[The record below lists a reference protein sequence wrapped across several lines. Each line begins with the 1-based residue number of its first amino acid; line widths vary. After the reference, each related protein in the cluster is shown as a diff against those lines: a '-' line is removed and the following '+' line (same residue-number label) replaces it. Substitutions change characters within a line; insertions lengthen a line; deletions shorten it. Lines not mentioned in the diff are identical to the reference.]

1 MSLLTGFNV
10 TLPQVELL
18 GEAAMAAFAGGAVP
32 AGWNI
37 ITPQQIGVPPQYWDG
52 NYFTNNG
59 ASAIVLQQGGTW
71 IVSFRGTDG
80 PNDVLQYPEL
90 VFGTYINRFQPL
102 LDAVA
107 SNAPDG
113 TNFYFTG
120 ASLGGGATNL
130 MVNIAG
136 SQYGGEFASANFVA
150 FASPNIST
158 ASGIL
163 NIGFENDPIYKAING
178 YKDFSSSLDNLVIA
192 TAQYM
197 QGNYNGLLPP
207 DEYAHNAALAF
218 DAFARLEN
226 SVFFDQMSPDSVVV
240 FDAFNG
246 TVQDVTPGRENAG
259 VFYLGEDVADVIVGR
274 NGDDNIEGFGG
285 SDVLGGGG
293 GNDYID
299 GDGGVDKAIFN
310 GSSAEYTITHIG
322 KSVSVADMMAN
333 RDGIDILTNVE
344 ILQFKDMSINL
355 IATVSAATIQS
366 DYLAITRTDL
376 SSTQAA
382 QVVDS
387 INTGKQ
393 TEFSYVNELLSQVAN
408 TTIAAVAVEGSMYG
422 AVGTSAE
429 ITLLATQFLP
439 PQVANAI
446 NHGFN
451 PQVYATEAL
460 GLAFAFGNESGSTAF
475 ANAFG
480 PSHAGTPNSAAGDAA
495 FAVAASS
502 VIFGSASTPNLVN
515 AIQGYVSN
523 WKAFYT
529 SNGVPGLTNATA
541 DQIDLAARGA
551 AWGDAVG
558 VALAN
563 NLGPLHGQ
571 VTNFLEDAAQGT
583 AVYEASLA
591 SQPTHSPFQGEFSSA
606 ILSSNDPTIQLVGVP
621 IHSDVF

>member
-1 MSLLTGFNV
+1 MSLLSGFNV

-32 AGWNI
+32 TGWNV
-37 ITPQQIGVPPQYWDG
+37 ITPQQLGVPPQYWDG

-90 VFGTYINRFQPL
+90 VFGTYINHFQPL
-102 LDAVA
+102 LNAVA

-113 TNFYFTG
+113 TTFYFTG

-130 MVNIAG
+130 MANIAG

-178 YKDFSSSLDNLVIA
+178 YNDFSSSLDNLVIA
-192 TAQYM
+192 TEQYM

-207 DEYAHNAALAF
+207 DEYAHNGALAF
-218 DAFARLEN
+218 NAFARLEN
-226 SVFFDQMSPDSVVV
+226 SAFLDQMSPDSVVI

-246 TVQDVTPGRENAG
+246 TVQDITPGRENTG
-259 VFYLGEDVADVIVGR
+259 VFYLGEDVADVIIGR
-274 NGDDNIEGFGG
+274 NGDDHIEGFAGN
-285 SDVLGGGG
+285 DVLSGGG

-299 GDGGVDKAIFN
+299 GGGGVDTAVFN
-310 GSSAEYTITHIG
+310 GASTEYTITHIG
-322 KSVSVADMMAN
+322 HTISVADMIAN
-333 RDGIDILTNVE
+333 RDGTDILTNVE
-344 ILQFKDMSINL
+344 ILQFTDTSIHL
-355 IATVSAATIQS
+355 IATVAAATIQN
-366 DYLAITRTDL
+366 DYLAITRTVL
-376 SSTQAA
+376 SSDQAA
-382 QVVDS
+382 AVVDAIS
-387 INTGKQ
+387 TGMQ
-393 TEFSYVNELLSQVAN
+393 TEFGYVNELLSQVAN
-408 TTIAAVAVEGSMYG
+408 TTIPAVAVEGSMYG

-429 ITLLATQFLP
+429 VTMLATQFLP
-439 PQVANAI
+439 PQVTNAI
-446 NHGFN
+446 KYGFN
-451 PQVYATEAL
+451 PQVYASEAL

-475 ANAFG
+475 ADAFG
-480 PSHAGTPNSAAGDAA
+480 PSHAGTPNSTMGDAA
-495 FAVAASS
+495 FAAAASAA
-502 VIFGSASTPNLVN
+502 IFGVDSTATLTN
-515 AIQGYVSN
+515 AIQTYISN
-523 WKAFYT
+523 WKAFY
-529 SNGVPGLTNATA
+529 SSSGIPGYSHPTA

-563 NLGPLHGQ
+563 NFGPLHGQ

-583 AVYEASLA
+583 AVYSASFA
-591 SQPTHSPFQGEFSSA
+591 SQPSHSPFQVEVSSTV
-606 ILSSNDPTIQLVGVP
+606 LSSNDPTVQLVGVA
-621 IHSDVF
+621 IHSDAF